1 MILQNVEELESTLR
15 SDSAERVYLILG
27 PELFLCRMAL
37 DMMRN
42 RLISPESMVFD
53 YAEFSAGDTTVD
65 QILEAANTFPMMS
78 KKRLVLVSEAG
89 KLKDA
94 EQDALLDALDSL
106 SPRCV
111 LILFAEEYDHR
122 KRFYRIMR
130 EKYCVAE
137 FPKLK
142 GIAMERWAASFI
154 QRRGYRCAS
163 SAVKRI
169 VDLAGANLQMLAAEL
184 DKLLLYA
191 GMEKDISAAAVEELV
206 SGSRQQGIFD
216 FIGAVG
222 RQDRNAALR
231 SLANLLG
238 MGEHPL
244 VIVSMLARH
253 CRQVL
258 ISKEC
263 IAKGMNARETGSAA
277 QIPPFMLDT
286 FLNQVRSVEATTVHK
301 ICIRLADIDR
311 RLKSS
316 SVDGRLLLEN
326 LICSFV

>member
-1 MILQNVEELESTLR
+1 VILQSLEELESNLR
-15 SDSAERVYLILG
+15 SDTLRNVYLILG
-27 PELFLCRMAL
+27 PELYQCQMAL
-37 DMMRN
+37 DMVKSKF
-42 RLISPESMVFD
+42 LSPESMAFD
-53 YAEFSAGDTTVD
+53 YAEFSAGDATVD
-65 QILEAANTFPMMS
+65 QILESANTFPMLS
-78 KKRLVLVSEAG
+78 KKRLVLISEAA

-94 EQDALLDALDSL
+94 EQEALINALNSL

-111 LILFAEEYDHR
+111 LVFFAEEYDHR
-122 KRFYRIMR
+122 KKFYRLMR
-130 EKYCVAE
+130 EKHYVVE

-142 GIAMERWAASFI
+142 GIALEKWAASFI

-191 GMEKDISAAAVEELV
+191 GKEKDISAVAVEALV

-222 RQDRNAALR
+222 KRDRNAALR

-244 VIVSMLARH
+244 VVVSMLARH

-258 ISKEC
+258 I
-263 IAKGMNARETGSAA
+263 AKDCLAQGINSREIGSAA
-277 QIPPFMLDT
+277 QIPGFMLDS
-286 FLNQVRSVEATTVHK
+286 FLQQVRSVEAATIQK